1 MRKDKIIYWVSTSL
15 TILTGASSAFL
26 YFTDAM
32 GEAFRHLG
40 FPDYFKVE
48 LAIGKIIGIPLLLIP
63 AVPRIIKEW
72 AYAAYG
78 IVFMSAII
86 AHTVVDG
93 VGAAITPLLPLIF
106 LIVSYRYYHKLKRA

>member
-1 MRKDKIIYWVSTSL
+1 MRKDKVIYWVSTSL

-63 AVPRIIKEW
+63 AVPKAIKEW
-72 AYAAYG
+72 TYAAYG
-78 IVFMSAII
+78 IVFMSATI
-86 AHTVVDG
+86 AHTAVDG
-93 VGAAITPLLPLIF
+93 VEAAITPLLALIF
-106 LIVSYRYYHKLKRA
+106 LIVSYRYYHKLNRG